1 MEQVKTRAQDRRP
14 AKTKK
19 AIRLALFELLDTKDL
34 NKITITELTKTAD
47 ISRKTFYIHYNKLE
61 DVLIEAENE
70 LIAAFIE
77 GTDKLSFSNNQKF
90 FFDLFYNLDK
100 HFTDD
105 LEYYKKLA
113 KSSYAKAFSERV
125 GETLF
130 KKLYTL
136 LKPIL
141 DYRGEQLEYACIVIA
156 SSVYNVFMEW
166 LRSDSPL
173 DIVQISDFISTI
185 LFNGLKNHVV
195 EAPLPI
201 S

>member
-1 MEQVKTRAQDRRP
+1 MEEGKTRAQDRRP

-47 ISRKTFYIHYNKLE
+47 ISRKTFYIHYNKLD
-61 DVLIEAENE
+61 DVLLEAENE
-70 LIAAFIE
+70 LITAFVD
-77 GTDKLSFSNNQKF
+77 GTEKLNFSNNQKF

-100 HFTDD
+100 HFSDD

-113 KSSYAKAFSERV
+113 RSSYAKTFSDRL
-125 GETLF
+125 GDTLF
-130 KKLYTL
+130 NKLFLL

-156 SSVYNVFMEW
+156 SSVFNVFMQW

-173 DIVQISDFISTI
+173 EIVHISDFISTI
-185 LFNGLKNHVV
+185 LFNGLKNHLI
-195 EAPLPI
+195 EAPL
-201 S
+201 SM